1 MSERDNDI
9 PIDVSG
15 DTTAPEGDDLIP
27 VESATSQD
35 ESAPAAAPPEPAAQQ
50 APLAAD
56 DWHDRYLRLAAEFDN
71 YRKRTAR
78 DFGELVR
85 NAERDLIAEL
95 TGVLDNFGR
104 ALDTDHNGESAADF
118 AKGMA
123 LIREQFWTALST
135 RGLERME
142 TVGCPFDPNQHDAMM
157 RMPSDE
163 YAEGFV
169 MQEVSPGYRLGDKVL
184 RYARVVVSE
193 GRSEQASCES
203 EPAAPEESE

>member
-15 DTTAPEGDDLIP
+15 DTTAPEGEDLIP

-35 ESAPAAAPPEPAAQQ
+35 ESASTAAPPEPAAQQ
-50 APLAAD
+50 APSAAD

-71 YRKRTAR
+71 YRKRSAR

-104 ALDTDHNGESAADF
+104 ALDTDHKGESADDF

-184 RYARVVVSE
+184 RYARVVVSQ
-193 GRSEQASCES
+193 GKADALSASGNED
-203 EPAAPEESE
+203 AAPA